1 MRQRPINHRQPTCC
15 HYAHVG
21 VAAQFC
27 VKKVAAQ
34 GRGRA
39 WGMSERSIKF
49 SPPTGEFTGSHYKI
63 NNRLMAQVV
72 EISVTSVGFPAEKTP
87 KRLLVNHITSS
98 STGALMVKKN
108 KVDRTNKLGGK
119 AGNLANGIR
128 EHVRLGPKIAE
139 TVKGKVS
146 LGTKI
151 LKAGGIEKLF
161 KHHFSVREGEK
172 LLKVSQCYLSTTAGP
187 IAGLLFIST
196 DKVAFCSE
204 RSIITSS
211 PTGEL
216 RIRYKVLIP
225 IGKILRAN
233 ESQHMKR
240 PSQKFIYVVTEDN
253 FDFWFMG
260 FLNFRKTFKRLQQAL
275 SQDQ

>member
-1 MRQRPINHRQPTCC
+1 
-15 HYAHVG
+15 
-21 VAAQFC
+21 
-27 VKKVAAQ
+27 
-34 GRGRA
+34 
-39 WGMSERSIKF
+39 
-49 SPPTGEFTGSHYKI
+49 
-63 NNRLMAQVV
+63 MAQVV
-72 EISVTSVGFPAEKTP
+72 GISVTSVGYPAKKTP

-108 KVDRTNKLGGK
+108 KVHRTNKLGGK

-139 TVKGKVS
+139 TVKGKLS

-233 ESQHMKR
+233 ESQDMKR
-240 PSQKFIYVVTEDN
+240 PSQKYIYVVTEDN

-260 FLNFRKTFKRLQQAL
+260 FLNFRKTFKYLQQAL